1 MTTAVLL
8 LNASYEPIRP
18 ISFQRAMCMIVD
30 GRAEMVSAVK
40 DKFVHSTS
48 QIFKWPSVVRLIKY
62 VQIPWKKTRVAFS
75 KKNILIRDGY
85 ECCYCTK
92 RKADSIDHVFPRSRG
107 GANSWDNLVASCVK
121 CNTEKSDR
129 TPKEAGLK
137 MRFQPFVPEDEIY
150 LATHSKF
157 NNSRPDWEE
166 FLAWNR

>member
-1 MTTAVLL
+1 
-8 LNASYEPIRP
+8 
-18 ISFQRAMCMIVD
+18 MIVD

-92 RKADSIDHVFPRSRG
+92 RKGKDS
-107 GANSWDNLVASCVK
+107 
-121 CNTEKSDR
+121 
-129 TPKEAGLK
+129 
-137 MRFQPFVPEDEIY
+137 
-150 LATHSKF
+150 
-157 NNSRPDWEE
+157 
-166 FLAWNR
+166 